1 MLGLNLIVVYNLD
14 ETKMLMCR
22 RKKDPYLGL
31 CNFVGGK
38 IEPDEDHLD
47 AAYRELWEET
57 AITREDIELIHLMD
71 FTYYLSDC
79 YVEAYVGT
87 LNKDVAVSGD
97 ENELYWSGLNE
108 DFFDEKIY
116 AGEGSIG
123 HIVEQIRLNRE
134 RRRL

>member
-1 MLGLNLIVVYNLD
+1 MQGFNLIVVYHQSG
-14 ETKMLMCR
+14 TKMLMCR

-31 CNFVGGK
+31 CNFIGGK
-38 IEPDEDHLD
+38 IESGEDHLD
-47 AAYRELWEET
+47 AAYRELLEET
-57 AITREDIELIHLMD
+57 AITRGDIELIHLMD

-87 LNKDVAVSGD
+87 LKHDVAEAGD
-97 ENELYWSGLNE
+97 ENELYWSGLEEN
-108 DFFDEKIY
+108 FFDGEKF

-123 HIVEQIRLNRE
+123 HILEQVRLNRE